1 MKENAKIKET
11 QEKIRRAKEAKE
23 RAQKDK
29 EAKIA
34 RKKAI
39 VDMTSSSFD
48 STVFITL
55 HNYLNQ
61 GFTNPCLNIIK

>member
-39 VDMTSSSFD
+39 VDMTLGMNLYIFN
-48 STVFITL
+48 L
-55 HNYLNQ
+55 GY
-61 GFTNPCLNIIK
+61 

>member
-39 VDMTSSSFD
+39 VDMTLGMNRYIFN
-48 STVFITL
+48 L
-55 HNYLNQ
+55 GY
-61 GFTNPCLNIIK
+61 